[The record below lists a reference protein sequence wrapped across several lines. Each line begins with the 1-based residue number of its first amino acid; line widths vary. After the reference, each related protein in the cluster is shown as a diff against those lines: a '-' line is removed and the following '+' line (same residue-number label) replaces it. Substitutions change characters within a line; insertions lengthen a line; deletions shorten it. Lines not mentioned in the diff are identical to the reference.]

1 MRACGLVNYRIGMIA
16 QLLVGHG
23 GLDKYRYKTE
33 LKIPKPTPGEVLIKV
48 EACGINNTDLWTRE
62 GAYAADDDEQ
72 GGWQP
77 LNFPKIQ
84 GADVVG
90 VIAECGQGV
99 DEKRIGELVLV
110 NPTIYPPSGD
120 ECECKF
126 IGSERDGGFA
136 SHCVVPA
143 RNAIMVPNTCVYTP
157 YELASFACASQTAW
171 HMIKRSRLQKGERVI
186 ITGASGGVGTSLVQ
200 MSKFVGAYVI
210 AVCSSSKAKAVRDI
224 GADFTIDRRTGE
236 SKKLLIEALKKHS
249 AEMNGHKAADEK
261 DPSSYHKADEKNPS
275 PCHVDVVLDN
285 VAGAMVIPLLEVIYT

>member
-110 NPTIYPPSGD
+110 ALIPTRSKYARISLPPFL
-120 ECECKF
+120 CF
-126 IGSERDGGFA
+126 
-136 SHCVVPA
+136 
-143 RNAIMVPNTCVYTP
+143 
-157 YELASFACASQTAW
+157 
-171 HMIKRSRLQKGERVI
+171 
-186 ITGASGGVGTSLVQ
+186 GT
-200 MSKFVGAYVI
+200 
-210 AVCSSSKAKAVRDI
+210 
-224 GADFTIDRRTGE
+224 
-236 SKKLLIEALKKHS
+236 
-249 AEMNGHKAADEK
+249 
-261 DPSSYHKADEKNPS
+261 
-275 PCHVDVVLDN
+275 
-285 VAGAMVIPLLEVIYT
+285 